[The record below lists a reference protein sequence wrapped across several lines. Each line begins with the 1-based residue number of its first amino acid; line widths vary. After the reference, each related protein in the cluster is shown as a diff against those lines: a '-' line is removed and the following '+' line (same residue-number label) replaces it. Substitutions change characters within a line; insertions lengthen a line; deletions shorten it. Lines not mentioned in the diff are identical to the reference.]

1 MITEEQV
8 RTIVNEYLHDT
19 DYELQTLQ
27 IDKDQNIL
35 IEVDRLGIV
44 DVDWCAALNK
54 YIVDHLNPDDN
65 YSIEVGS
72 VSLTDPFKSRIQYQK
87 HLGHNVVVTD
97 KEDKRYSGQL
107 ISVDEDTFQIEAEE
121 TLTFRYD
128 EVKRTVYNI
137 TF

>member
-44 DVDWCAALNK
+44 DVDWCATLNK

-107 ISVDEDTFQIEAEE
+107 ISVDENTFQIEAEE